1 MNDKWNKNVPSEIS
15 PYLQDNDV
23 SCFGPESIEIYEK
36 DLAMID
42 LFCGAGG
49 FSIGCE
55 WAGFT
60 PVLGIDHFKP
70 AMSTWSHNHPN
81 ALGYLGDIRKLSPKQ
96 IHDVLRKKGVEKI
109 SLLTGGVPCQGFS
122 IANRKHN
129 DNDERNFLFLEYM
142 KYVQEFLPDFLI
154 LENVSGLRYT
164 AGGAFEKN
172 IIEAMEGLGYIVK
185 VKLLN
190 AADYGVPQF
199 RYRLIFVGIK
209 SDLPN
214 ANGFQFPEPIFMDN
228 EYRTVGDALSDLPS
242 ICAGEKNDTYASLP
256 ENEYQYLMRGI
267 NNKIHKKDSKRLL
280 NHEAPGHPQ
289 STIDRIGNT
298 KPGEPLY
305 EKFQQKIRL
314 RYDRPSPTQL
324 AGGIRPSF
332 QFGHPS
338 DARGLTTRER
348 ARIQSFPDS
357 YEFLGGIVQERVQ
370 TGNAVP
376 PLLIYAVAK
385 EIYKMIDGG
394 TSWKI

>member
-23 SCFGPESIEIYEK
+23 SCFGPESIEISEK

-142 KYVQEFLPDFLI
+142 KYVQEFSPDFLI

-190 AADYGVPQF
+190 AADYGVPQY

-209 SDLPN
+209 SDLPTLSRVISLRIEVFQILKGGGRLDLHPPTCRN
-214 ANGFQFPEPIFMDN
+214 DNDLVAIKVSTRKTLCNLRIDANSIPN
-228 EYRTVGDALSDLPS
+228 VLS
-242 ICAGEKNDTYASLP
+242 
-256 ENEYQYLMRGI
+256 ENGNGSRVFV
-267 NNKIHKKDSKRLL
+267 
-280 NHEAPGHPQ
+280 
-289 STIDRIGNT
+289 IDR
-298 KPGEPLY
+298 K
-305 EKFQQKIRL
+305 L
-314 RYDRPSPTQL
+314 RNLKGATM
-324 AGGIRPSF
+324 
-332 QFGHPS
+332 
-338 DARGLTTRER
+338 
-348 ARIQSFPDS
+348 RIA
-357 YEFLGGIVQERVQ
+357 
-370 TGNAVP
+370 N
-376 PLLIYAVAK
+376 
-385 EIYKMIDGG
+385 
-394 TSWKI
+394 